1 VAAQQPLQAPENPMT
16 RLRHT
21 LVIIGIAATTLAPA
35 PQASAKTLK
44 LAGAEGQ
51 RASNLCWA
59 ASSVTAIRML
69 LSPEER
75 EDENVNVTQGQLAAY
90 RMLIRDDFA
99 LGAELASDPAGIER
113 LTMAQVDSIDDALV
127 EERLNDCKGIGV
139 CNLSNPPILL
149 DMHFDTTDPGE
160 ALNWSNIVEQIDS
173 GRPVVFGWDT
183 EDLDAGREFG
193 PHYSLVTGYRTRRN
207 VREVRLWD
215 PWPASASGRGGQHSR
230 WIPYCTYRNPRNVM
244 GVDARHQFDRYNLTR
259 ISATGPAQ
267 PHRSTPKTITA
278 DDDCG
283 PASEDGQLSASL
295 DTPTSIRAVQDAF
308 RNDDRIRE
316 TLDGGAIP
324 SRALFS
330 KFGAGLPIVSVS
342 ARQITRA
349 EGDADILLVDRANSV
364 LVPVTRGRSTID
376 SFLVLRDGSR
386 GWVPGGYSNTE
397 AAALLVAERRRQPA
411 GDFYLVSV
419 PSMNAFFLAQGL
431 GAEASLIPIWDD
443 PAIGATAGES
453 RKAEFFFGR
462 FREVLRHRNGP
473 G

>member
-1 VAAQQPLQAPENPMT
+1 MTLRCRNFVICGMTAAV
-16 RLRHT
+16 
-21 LVIIGIAATTLAPA
+21 LVTV

-44 LAGAEGQ
+44 LDGAEGQ

-59 ASSVTAIRML
+59 ASSVTAIRMF
-69 LSPEER
+69 LSPQER
-75 EDENVNVTQGQLAAY
+75 EDEKVNVTQGQLAAY

-99 LGAELASDPAGIER
+99 LGPELASDPAGIER

-127 EERLNDCKGIGV
+127 EERLTDCKGIGV

-183 EDLDAGREFG
+183 EDLEAGREFG

-259 ISATGPAQ
+259 ISSTGPSQ
-267 PHRSTPKTITA
+267 PHRSTPKSITA
-278 DDDCG
+278 DDDC
-283 PASEDGQLSASL
+283 ASSPDGQASASVV
-295 DTPTSIRAVQDAF
+295 DVPTSIRAVQDAF
-308 RNDDRIRE
+308 RNDERIRD
-316 TLDGGAIP
+316 TLDGSAIP
-324 SRALFS
+324 SRALFK
-330 KFGAGLPIVSVS
+330 KFSAGLPIVSVS

-349 EGDADILLVDRANSV
+349 EGDADALLVDQAHSV
-364 LVPVTRGRSTID
+364 LVPVTRGRTTID
-376 SFLVLRDGSR
+376 SFLVLRDGNR
-386 GWVPGGYSNTE
+386 GWVPGGYANTE
-397 AAALLVAERRRQPA
+397 AAALLVTERRRQPA

-431 GAEASLIPIWDD
+431 GADASLIPIWDD
-443 PAIGATAGES
+443 PAIGATAGQS
-453 RKAEFFFGR
+453 RKAGFFFGR
-462 FREVLRHRNGP
+462 FREVLRNRTGP